1 MPGFRR
7 VFTQNPGLNVLGN
20 IESVNTID
28 IAPPAAPLGAGVGV
42 VCVVGEFEKGLFN
55 APRRIFGNSD
65 IEANFGGF
73 GYTEDGSDYV
83 YPVAVRSGGSN
94 NSNYWN
100 GNGYLALA
108 TRTFAGLILV
118 RVDNS
123 PGTVSFSRLACLTGG
138 AGTYDM
144 EPGQDL
150 ILKVDGVTVGTAVF
164 NAAVGT
170 ITGTAGTYPTGFIG
184 GETLELSIDGGPT
197 QVVIFDAADQTLA
210 QVVDRIN
217 SATASNIARDDGG
230 QLALDSRI
238 VGWGGSIEV
247 VGGSAVAVLGLPA
260 TAVQQI
266 DVATV
271 NNNTGGGT
279 FTLRLNRSINGS
291 SVDYDASYLAAPADT
306 PTIVRDG
313 LLNALQALAVPGLD
327 FSAQGIDQ
335 IGAKAEKNI
344 LFTFSVIAE
353 PAAGDVTIANLT
365 PPVLTKAQGTGNVQN
380 IDTVRRSEA
389 IAIIN
394 LVPGVV
400 ADTSPAGKLRI
411 CATTTPATGTLEID
425 PASTAALPL
434 ELPTGLV
441 AQAANATA
449 SKIPAGT
456 VLRDT
461 VNGGLWV
468 TIEDVDVTAI
478 GGGPY
483 DIKVRPAI
491 DDDTTPTASAGNLT
505 ELVSTL
511 ADGFAISNADD
522 LSRLTPEQMDVRYL
536 EAIDATIDISGIP
549 YDINIMFSARTS
561 ERIMLK
567 LRENALEATASGH
580 RARKAVVSP
589 LLATS
594 REEAKSSI
602 EEGVG
607 NVGREQRVGY
617 VFPGFSAYIPEIAS
631 KGTTG
636 GPGFTEDG
644 VIGLRGEG
652 YYAAVRS
659 IIPPEENAGQELSST
674 NYGPLNVV
682 SLEDAYNKEQGGIGL
697 TIEDYIDFKANGI
710 IAPIAQRGSGVSF
723 QSDVTSVNP
732 AIQPA
737 LTDQK
742 RRYMGDFIIDSLGD
756 IAEGYVKK
764 LNTPARRRA
773 LLAVINGFLT
783 QLQDPN
789 APESSRI
796 EGYDVKDETSPELRA
811 QGFQIIDVKVR
822 LYASMDY
829 IVYRTSVG
837 TTVDVQEI

>member
-1 MPGFRR
+1 M
-7 VFTQNPGLNVLGN
+7 
-20 IESVNTID
+20 
-28 IAPPAAPLGAGVGV
+28 A
-42 VCVVGEFEKGLFN
+42 
-55 APRRIFGNSD
+55 
-65 IEANFGGF
+65 
-73 GYTEDGSDYV
+73 
-83 YPVAVRSGGSN
+83 
-94 NSNYWN
+94 
-100 GNGYLALA
+100 
-108 TRTFAGLILV
+108 
-118 RVDNS
+118 
-123 PGTVSFSRLACLTGG
+123 
-138 AGTYDM
+138 
-144 EPGQDL
+144 PGQNL
-150 ILKVDGVTVGTAVF
+150 ILKVDGATVGSAVF

-170 ITGTAGTYPTGFIG
+170 ITGAAGTYPTGFIG
-184 GETLELSIDGGPT
+184 GETLELSIDDGPT

-217 SATASNIARDDGG
+217 SSTASSIARDDGG
-230 QLALDSRI
+230 QLALDSRV

-247 VGGSAVAVLGLPA
+247 VGGSAVPVFGLPA
-260 TAVQQI
+260 TATQQV
-266 DVATV
+266 DTATV
-271 NNNTGGGT
+271 NSNTGGGT
-279 FTLRLNRSINGS
+279 FTLRVTRSINGS
-291 SVDYDASYLAAPADT
+291 NVDYDASYIAAPGDGT
-306 PTIVRDG
+306 DVVRDG
-313 LLNALQALAVPGLD
+313 LLNALQALAVPGVT
-327 FSAQGIDQ
+327 FTAQGLTDIQ
-335 IGAKAEKNI
+335 AEAEKNVT
-344 LFTFSVIAE
+344 FTFTVIAE
-353 PAAGDVTIANLT
+353 PAGGDVTIVATT
-365 PPVLTKAQGTGNVQN
+365 PAVLTKAQGSGNVQN

-400 ADTSPAGKLRI
+400 ADTNPLGSLRI

-425 PASTAALPL
+425 PASTAALAL

-449 SKIPAGT
+449 SEIPAGT
-456 VLRDT
+456 VLRDS

-511 ADGFAISNADD
+511 ADGFAITNADD

-536 EAIDATIDISGIP
+536 EAIDATIDISGVP

-589 LLATS
+589 LLATT
-594 REEAKSSI
+594 REEAKSSV

-617 VFPGFSAYIPEIAS
+617 VFPGFAAYIPEIAS
-631 KGTTG
+631 RGTSG
-636 GPGFTEDG
+636 GPGFTKDG

-659 IIPPEENAGQELSST
+659 ILPPEENAGQELSST
-674 NYGPLNVV
+674 NYGPLKVV

-697 TIEDYIDFKANGI
+697 TKADYIDFKANGI
-710 IAPIAQRGSGVSF
+710 IAPISQRGSGVSF

-732 AIQPA
+732 AIQPS
-737 LTDQK
+737 LVDQK

-764 LNTPARRRA
+764 LNTASRRRA
-773 LLAVINGFLT
+773 LLAVINGYLT

-789 APESSRI
+789 SPETSRI
-796 EGYDVKDETSPELRA
+796 EGFTVKDETSPELRA
-811 QGFQIIDVKVR
+811 QGFQIINVKVKI
-822 LYASMDY
+822 YSSMDY
-829 IVYRTSVG
+829 IVFRTSVG